1 MSVRILGI
9 AIFLLASWGIGGPF
23 LGLPAI
29 ALVIWLWKRG
39 STDKKLKAAVEAEST
54 NSQPDAIE
62 TNDWPA
68 ELVTVCSSLV
78 GQSYF
83 VGSLIPSQKLV
94 GAASSYP
101 PPGDGQILAI
111 IDTTVM
117 GSATDGLA
125 IGRSGLGWKNFM
137 ASAVQLTWDQ
147 FSTHK
152 ITLAGSDVK
161 IGSNAFQTTGSG
173 IVAQEVSNFLLRL
186 QEYAKSLADE
196 ERSMALSAQTPMPKK
211 AKHLPPVAQSEKP
224 VSINA
229 ADFDELLALPG
240 IGAAEA
246 QMIIKRRSERAFT
259 SNVELADYLDLKPH
273 IATKLD
279 GTTVFEA
286 TSSASQMP
294 PAELTPVVSNVP
306 KSNPLGGRT
315 ID

>member
-1 MSVRILGI
+1 MLGFFTLVSLVV
-9 AIFLLASWGIGGPF
+9 AYSLGGWWWAGFVFMFLAW
-23 LGLPAI
+23 LG
-29 ALVIWLWKRG
+29 KRQEA
-39 STDKKLKAAVEAEST
+39 KERQEAAFEAEST
-54 NSQPDAIE
+54 ESQSDEIE
-62 TNDWPA
+62 TTDWPA
-68 ELVTVCSSLV
+68 DLVTVCSSLV

-83 VGSLIPSQKLV
+83 VGSLIPKQKLV

-137 ASAVQLTWDQ
+137 DSAAQLTWDQ
-147 FSTHK
+147 FSSHK
-152 ITLAGSDVK
+152 IILAGSDVK
-161 IGSNAFQTTGSG
+161 IGSKAFQTTGSG
-173 IVAQEVSNFLLRL
+173 IAAQEVSNFLLRL
-186 QEYAKSLADE
+186 KEYAKSVAADD
-196 ERSMALSAQTPMPKK
+196 RPQALSAHAPLPANPKR
-211 AKHLPPVAQSEKP
+211 PQPVAQKREP

-246 QMIIKRRSERAFT
+246 QMIIKRRSEQAFT
-259 SNVELADYLDLKPH
+259 SNVELTDYLDLKPH

-279 GTTVFEA
+279 GLTVFEP
-286 TSSASQMP
+286 TSSASQVP
-294 PAELTPVVSNVP
+294 TAELAPVVSNVP
-306 KSNPLGGRT
+306 KPNPLGGRT